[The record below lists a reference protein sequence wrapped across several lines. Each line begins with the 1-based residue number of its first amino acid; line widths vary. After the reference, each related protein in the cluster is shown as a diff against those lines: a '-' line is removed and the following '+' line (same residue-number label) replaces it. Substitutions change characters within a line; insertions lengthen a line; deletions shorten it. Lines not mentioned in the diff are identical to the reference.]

1 MNCTNIYL
9 INITFDS
16 LFTSKIKKYLCSE
29 YGNILNMSAS
39 WVFIFPSFPLY
50 YITVDILLLLYY
62 CFYIL
67 LLKKCTKISSPF
79 LSLFS
84 FFILVFKS
92 SSSSSYFKIFT
103 FKSSSSLSSFLSP
116 SSNPFLHQIF
126 AFIFLG
132 FTCHESGAPCVVYA
146 PGKGLLLSGGRR
158 GNICI
163 LNFVIRFWLDRCY

>member
-1 MNCTNIYL
+1 MFWIWKYSQYVCILSFYL
-9 INITFDS
+9 PF
-16 LFTSKIKKYLCSE
+16 
-29 YGNILNMSAS
+29 
-39 WVFIFPSFPLY
+39 FPA
-50 YITVDILLLLYY
+50 LLYY
-62 CFYIL
+62 CWYTIVAVLLLLL